1 MEIGQGDFEYAVFER
16 NGKIVN
22 LSKSIDFL
30 LENSGPVI
38 QYRLRKEILGNISK
52 AEEENLL
59 EQIYQIPNFKL
70 VQSYV
75 KPNGYIG
82 SGAHSWGKW
91 RGEVLHQTPLQD
103 GEACARL
110 LSNYAVPTTH
120 PMIVNFIKAM
130 RDDDTLRQEFS
141 YIPPEIPRFK
151 NRNTGLKCGNIS
163 GDIMVA
169 IFTMQAVLGN
179 GDDDYARV
187 FRENSLNA
195 FCSLLSINSLD
206 DIIKMRQ
213 SKNPKNNYPYIDKNT
228 YFPCSYHLTT
238 LAYTKTWRT
247 PQRIKAI
254 TNAINHLNEIMPHD
268 NSMAIKDGGK
278 YYGPGW
284 AFGRPIKPFTADKTE
299 TVMYRRPLTEIAMLG
314 VGENV
319 DIIRESTDNVRGAI
333 GEDGILRTN
342 FKKSS
347 FSPYPTAYA
356 DVALEY
362 DHKRKYA
369 LECDLTFWAVQFLHY
384 VNKVN

>member
-1 MEIGQGDFEYAVFER
+1 M
-16 NGKIVN
+16 N

-30 LENSGPVI
+30 LDNAGPVI
-38 QYRLRKEILGNISK
+38 QYRLRKEILHNLSQT
-52 AEEENLL
+52 EEENLL
-59 EQIYQIPNFKL
+59 ERIYGTPNFKL

-82 SGAHSWGKW
+82 SGAHSWDNW

-103 GEACARL
+103 GEAAARL
-110 LSNYAVPTTH
+110 LSYYAVPKSH

-130 RDDDTLRQEFS
+130 RDEETLRQEFS
-141 YIPPEIPRFK
+141 YIPPEIPRFE

-169 IFTMQAVLGN
+169 IYTMQAVLGY
-179 GDDDYARV
+179 GDDDYVRI

-195 FCSLLSINSLD
+195 FCNLLSINLLD
-206 DIIKMRQ
+206 DITKIRQ
-213 SKNPKNNYPYIDKNT
+213 SKNPENNYLYIEKDA

-238 LAYTKTWRT
+238 LAHTQSWRT
-247 PQRIKAI
+247 PQNINAI
-254 TNAINHLNEIMPHD
+254 INAINHLNEIMQDD
-268 NSMAIKDGGK
+268 NSVAIKDGSK

-284 AFGRPIKPFTADKTE
+284 ALVRPIKPFTADRVE

-319 DIIRESTDNVRGAI
+319 DVIHETADNVREAI
-333 GEDGILRTN
+333 GDDGILQTK

-347 FSPYPTAYA
+347 FSCYPTAYI
-356 DVALEY
+356 DTILET

-369 LECDLTFWAVQFLHY
+369 LECDLTFWAVQLLY
-384 VNKVN
+384 LVNYKTGEREWEEMK